1 MARKVYITSEM
12 SIDERLLNV
21 AEEDPLAALIWP
33 WILTALDDW
42 GRSEAKPKKLKAK
55 IFPGND
61 MVTPE
66 VIEKALRLYD
76 QEGIIQ
82 LYEVD
87 GKPYMAVPKDKWF
100 KYQTQIHSSKR
111 DNDGSKFPPPPEQAE
126 NHDTTQQCAEL
137 REDARKIIPSTLP
150 PFHPST
156 LPPFD
161 PSTVPPFHTSTRPP

>member
-126 NHDTTQQCAEL
+126 NHDT
-137 REDARKIIPSTLP
+137 RNSARNSARMRGKSYLL

-156 LPPFD
+156 LLPFH
-161 PSTVPPFHTSTRPP
+161 PSTLHLL